1 MNNSRK
7 VLVVGG
13 GFSGM
18 SAAIQLRKQG
28 VEVDLV
34 EIDSGWRSYGA
45 GISLGGA
52 TIRAFKTLGIAQ
64 QFLEHGNG
72 SDGLSLCAPPGMEVA
87 QLPTPRLA
95 GPDLPGGGA
104 IMRPV
109 LARILAD
116 ATRAAGVNV
125 RLGCTFSAIQQDAD
139 GVDVTFTDGQIHR
152 YDVVIG
158 ADGLYS
164 KLREA
169 IFPNAPKPRYTG
181 QCVWRMVLPRP
192 PEIQRPTMWIGM
204 PKIKI
209 GVNPVS
215 KTEMY
220 MFVTE
225 DRPNND
231 RLDSAAFPG
240 ILVGLLAPFP
250 APAVQAI
257 KAQIDSQSEIVYR
270 PLEGLLLPKPWYQ
283 GRVVLI
289 GDAVHAT
296 TPHLASGACIG
307 IEDAIVLAEELSKDG
322 PVESALEAFQNR
334 RWERCRMVV
343 ENSLRL
349 GELEVSGGDKEEQT
363 RIMQTSL
370 MALGAPI

>member
-1 MNNSRK
+1 MAKAHNI
-7 VLVVGG
+7 LIIGG

-18 SAAIQLRKQG
+18 AAAIQLRKQG
-28 VEVDLV
+28 AAVDLV
-34 EIDSGWRSYGA
+34 EIDAGWRSYGA

-52 TIRAFKTLGIAQ
+52 TIRAFKTLGIVEAFLAQ
-64 QFLEHGNG
+64 G
-72 SDGLSLCAPPGMEVA
+72 SGTDGISLCAPPGMEVA

-95 GPDLPGGGA
+95 GPDLPGGGG

-109 LARILAD
+109 LAKIMAE
-116 ATRAAGVNV
+116 ATRAAGAHV
-125 RLGCTFSAIQQDAD
+125 RLGCSFTSIKD
-139 GVDVTFTDGQIHR
+139 GVSGVEVAFSDGQQKT
-152 YDVVIG
+152 YDLVIG
-158 ADGLYS
+158 ADGMNS
-164 KLREA
+164 SVRGA
-169 IFPNAPKPRYTG
+169 IFPNAPKPKYTG

-192 PEIQRPTMWIGM
+192 PEIQRPTMWMGM
-204 PKIKI
+204 PKIKA

-220 MFVTE
+220 LFVTE

-231 RLDSAAFPG
+231 RLEPASFPA
-240 ILVGLLAPFP
+240 LLSGLLAPFP
-250 APAVQAI
+250 APTVQAI
-257 KAQIDSQSEIVYR
+257 KAQISASSEIVYR
-270 PLEGLLLPKPWYQ
+270 PLEGMLLPRPWYQ

-307 IEDAIVLAEELSKDG
+307 IEDAIVLADELGKASDTG
-322 PVESALEAFQNR
+322 AALDAFQNR

-349 GELEVSGGDKEEQT
+349 GELEVSGGDKEEQQ
-363 RIMQTSL
+363 RIMQSSL